1 APSGFLAVVLSV
13 GMVVAGCGG
22 AATSSGGS
30 APTSSSSGSSS
41 TASSEKILIATQT
54 PLSGSQSAIGD
65 AIKSGAELAL
75 NEQKEEFKKL
85 GFDLQLFPQDD
96 QGDPKIGVA
105 NAEMLVANPDVFGVM
120 GHYNTGVAIPSSVK
134 YEEGKLV
141 MVAPANT

>member
-1 APSGFLAVVLSV
+1 MKRKMAPSGFLAVVLSV

-96 QGDPKIGVA
+96 QGDPK
-105 NAEMLVANPDVFGVM
+105 
-120 GHYNTGVAIPSSVK
+120 
-134 YEEGKLV
+134 
-141 MVAPANT
+141 